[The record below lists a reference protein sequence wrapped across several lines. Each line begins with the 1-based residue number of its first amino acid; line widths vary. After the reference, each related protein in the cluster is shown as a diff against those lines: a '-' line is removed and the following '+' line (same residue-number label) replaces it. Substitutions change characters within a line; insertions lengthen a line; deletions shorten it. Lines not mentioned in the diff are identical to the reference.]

1 MSVKVGGAR
10 LTAFVAVATV
20 VGLTAGGCAFGRSQP
35 TPIYKYETPAPTPI
49 ATPSPVPTPSPTPSA
64 SPTNLATTTPS
75 ASPTAAPRSTTVPAS
90 TCSGSAGNKA
100 FWAQVS
106 PLMSWDV
113 YCAIL
118 PSGWGVSASPG
129 GGYDQSSGGSLY
141 MSYSGPDGETI
152 RLDEGAFCTTDST
165 TCASGTAL
173 GTARFGDLP
182 GSLYSLSSGSFAVY
196 ANPGTSKGYSLK
208 GSGISRSAFVSL
220 AAALARVAKS

>member
-1 MSVKVGGAR
+1 MSVKVGGTR

-20 VGLTAGGCAFGRSQP
+20 GGLTAAGCAFGRTQP
-35 TPIYKYETPAPTPI
+35 TPIYLYETPAPTPI
-49 ATPSPVPTPSPTPSA
+49 ATPTPVPTPSPTPTA
-64 SPTNLATTTPS
+64 SPTNVATPTLVS
-75 ASPTAAPRSTTVPAS
+75 SPTAAPHAAAVPAS

-182 GSLYSLSSGSFAVY
+182 GSLYSLSGGSFAVY
-196 ANPGTSKGYSLK
+196 VNPGTSKGYSLK